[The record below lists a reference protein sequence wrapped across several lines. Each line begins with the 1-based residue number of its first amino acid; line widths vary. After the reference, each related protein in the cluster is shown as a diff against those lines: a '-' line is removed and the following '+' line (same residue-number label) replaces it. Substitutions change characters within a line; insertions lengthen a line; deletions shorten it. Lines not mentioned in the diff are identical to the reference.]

1 MFHFKEDNKNNNLI
15 NIGTS
20 GNWVRPS
27 TGYSFQNSFIN
38 IKRHYR
44 KVVKKKDLKMKLTK
58 ELNFLIKYFAIIL
71 QTIALTQKK
80 CFFKSFFFKNK
91 FKDIVSFL
99 IGDINFFRM
108 LLIIL
113 SLPKTKLLYSMI
125 KSIKN
130 N

>member
-1 MFHFKEDNKNNNLI
+1 M
-15 NIGTS
+15 
-20 GNWVRPS
+20 
-27 TGYSFQNSFIN
+27 
-38 IKRHYR
+38 
-44 KVVKKKDLKMKLTK
+44 
-58 ELNFLIKYFAIIL
+58 
-71 QTIALTQKK
+71 
-80 CFFKSFFFKNK
+80 FFKSFFFKNK